1 MGRGHPGLPRRTT
14 TTISK
19 RDLLRTLRE
28 IDGDA
33 AARERVLRL
42 ESQFR
47 TKFQYHIAALP
58 GATAPLAKFKTN
70 PFVLMLHCIERGY
83 TRVQE
88 IEKDIRV
95 AKQFSSM
102 ETSAGK
108 AVEAV
113 TLPEY
118 GWTIA
123 ESGMHTP
130 YSSLDGYRV
139 EDDRLLVATLKSG
152 PACLNDE
159 MSENFADAILQ
170 HAPTWAAEYQRQY
183 VSYTYGVLYGTT
195 RLSNKKDWHILRVL
209 AEKVDSDASPKCS
222 VITPPAGRWDC
233 AVDLNGVRVDVAVR
247 IGEEWWSHLGGPRC
261 LVEMLTAVIRASVAP
276 AEPDPRGHAYGI
288 RDLSGIVSDSVVPE
302 EYNVALL
309 QRSQLQWL
317 FFLARHYCDQ
327 ITA

>member
-1 MGRGHPGLPRRTT
+1 MPRGHPGLPSSTEVVL
-14 TTISK
+14 SK
-19 RDLLRTLRE
+19 RALLATLRQ
-28 IDGDA
+28 IDRDA
-33 AARERVLRL
+33 ASRERVLRL

-47 TKFQYHIAALP
+47 AKFRAHVAALP
-58 GATAPLAKFKTN
+58 GAAATLEKFKTN
-70 PFVLMLHCIERGY
+70 PFVLMIHCVERGY

-139 EDDRLLVATLKSG
+139 ADDALYVATLKSG

-159 MSENFADAILQ
+159 MSENFADAIIQ
-170 HAPTWAAEYQRQY
+170 HATTWARDHGRTHVNY
-183 VSYTYGVLYGTT
+183 SYGVLYGTK
-195 RLSNKKDWHILRVL
+195 RISNKKDWHIIRVL
-209 AEKVDSDASPKCS
+209 AEKIAAGQVPQSRVLVA
-222 VITPPAGRWDC
+222 PAQRWDC
-233 AVDLNGVRVDVAVR
+233 AVEIAGVRIDVAVR
-247 IGEEWWSHLGGPRC
+247 VGGAWWTHLGGANC
-261 LVEMLTAVIRASVAP
+261 LVEVLAAVIRASVAP
-276 AEPDPRGHAYGI
+276 AEPDPRRHPYGI
-288 RDLSGIVSDSVVPE
+288 ADLGGIVSDSVVPE
-302 EYNVALL
+302 DFNVALL

-317 FFLARHYCDQ
+317 FFLARHYCDRL
-327 ITA
+327 TD